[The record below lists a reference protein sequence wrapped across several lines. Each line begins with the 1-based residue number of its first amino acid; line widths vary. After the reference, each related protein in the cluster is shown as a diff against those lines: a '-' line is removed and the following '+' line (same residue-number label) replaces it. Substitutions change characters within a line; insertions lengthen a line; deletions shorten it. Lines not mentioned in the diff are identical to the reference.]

1 MVFIKEERE
10 DVKIE
15 EAFRVEQED
24 AEEQT
29 GRFNS
34 QSLSSVILCLESLL
48 FVSLF
53 HFFCF
58 MGLWWC
64 KKNIR
69 RKNYNSVPLH
79 SLIKI
84 NDITTVSANLSF
96 SFCFTRSQSTYS
108 IFRFN
113 K

>member
-1 MVFIKEERE
+1 M
-10 DVKIE
+10 KI
-15 EAFRVEQED
+15 EAFRVEKED

-53 HFFCF
+53 LGSFISLV
-58 MGLWWC
+58 LWDC
-64 KKNIR
+64 GGAKKILEV
-69 RKNYNSVPLH
+69 RKNYNSVPFH